1 MAFNDVTKRAMAT
14 IELRKVVAVHDDN
27 GPEPDSSLRRR
38 TSDSY
43 DAIFKVERSFRL
55 VFADREEIEF
65 FADTDEDKAKWC
77 AQLLPTLVQ

>member
-1 MAFNDVTKRAMAT
+1 MIGAKLVAFNDVTKKATAT

-27 GPEPDSSLRRR
+27 DPESDSSHRRR

-55 VFADREEIEF
+55 IFADGEEIEF
-65 FADTDEDKAKWC
+65 FADMDQDKAKW
-77 AQLLPTLVQ
+77 